1 MNSLSMM
8 KKNLV
13 KKDLK
18 QSTSSLLDVLS
29 GTPEEIFNTQPNQEG
44 WSVGKIGEHLIKV
57 ETGTVRIFT
66 GSAEV
71 SDRDPEQKIENIRER
86 MMDFETQMTAYGPI
100 IPDDKPKDK
109 TKVLEKLQDI
119 RQQLLG
125 FVDIQDLT
133 EIITAFEHPIFGTL
147 TRVEW
152 IYFNIYHGR
161 RHVKQIEKIQRQLCS

>member
-1 MNSLSMM
+1 M

-18 QSTSSLLDVLS
+18 QSTNSLLDVLS
-29 GTPEEIFNTQPNQEG
+29 GTPEEIFNTRPGREE
-44 WSVGKIGEHLIKV
+44 WSVGKVGEHLIKV

-66 GSAEV
+66 GSAEA
-71 SDRDPEQKIENIRER
+71 SDRDPEQKIETIRDR
-86 MMDFETQMTAYGPI
+86 MMDFETKMTAYEPI
-100 IPDDKPKDK
+100 IPDDEPKEK

-133 EIITAFEHPIFGTL
+133 EMITAFEHPIFGSL
-147 TRVEW
+147 TRIEW
-152 IYFNIYHGR
+152 IYFNIYHSW
-161 RHVKQIEKIQRQLCS
+161 RHVKQIEKIQWELRS